1 MNDTLANITKTLW
14 ENADADTGCLLLPL
28 LGFLPKW
35 SYHHPPPT
43 PTSLP
48 KDGRQNLQE
57 SKNLMYLFIFFLKK
71 ERIPAVWPGLPP
83 FLTRRR
89 HEY

>member
-1 MNDTLANITKTLW
+1 MNDTLANITKTFW

-35 SYHHPPPT
+35 SCHHPP

-57 SKNLMYLFIFFLKK
+57 SENLIYLLIFFLKK
-71 ERIPAVWPGLPP
+71 ERIPAV
-83 FLTRRR
+83 
-89 HEY
+89 